1 MKAKNHSSP
10 DKQRQHEMPRPSI
23 KQQPLGAQPDTDS
36 EDEVQAGGAAAAG
49 GNHLG
54 KDNIEKE
61 YKEISIP
68 IIYNPPKMSGTPPQA
83 LADLTLARETTTPFV
98 VRTTFREKVSRK
110 FIGCLIKSGKVS
122 NTPYSPTA
130 YQYGKAKLGKEKL
143 VSPLA
148 HLKAYYSLIKKNE
161 VVVKYER
168 SGRHSWGRAYP
179 VGLLSLCGLPRE
191 VRNTICCADYF
202 DFDLSS
208 AHPSIIEAICLAH
221 AIPCPKVSTWL
232 KKKDKIRKLFRE
244 TFSIPEE
251 DVKDCVKDLINST
264 LYGGGKKN
272 ELRWRNEWK
281 LDMSV
286 AMPQFHAEIHA
297 EITAINKALIKAN
310 PVLYDFARH
319 LKAGDQSPD
328 LTFLS
333 YYAQEHE
340 IRITS
345 GVLERLY
352 DTTPVLH
359 GEEDGVAYCEYEYD
373 GFKLRKNAVL
383 EHFGSTEAALEF
395 IHKTTEEISKMKLVW
410 ELKPTIPKIDISKE
424 LEDYVEIDEE
434 SITQQIN
441 SFHEYLTNP
450 MGITTDAGLARFI
463 INDLYKDE
471 FLFSKGVWYCWSR
484 NDNKWRSHRGDEPP
498 AALNKIINHEFPSI
512 CLQRL
517 NDLIALIGDEI
528 LEPDIQ
534 EKYEDLRQLA
544 TTFIRSLGTDQKQKA
559 VQSCCRTEA
568 LNDSVEF
575 DMNGWLLGF
584 NNGVVELKTQTFRPY
599 EMADRITLNCGYD
612 FDDEYWKE
620 YPFTG
625 FASQKSLDLAE
636 IMRKIFPNEDVR
648 KLVLTIYA
656 RSLVGLCL
664 EKFIIFN
671 GGGRNGKGLLD
682 EFVCECLGGMNGYA
696 YGKAPHQIFT
706 TQIKDACGPNVALA
720 SLSKKRLVIAK
731 EPPSGC
737 RYDNASVKLI
747 TGGEGISATMKYSN
761 DNNTIN
767 HGTYLNECNKRPP
780 FKEEPTDA
788 DRERIMDIEFPCRF
802 TDIVAE
808 VNDVDVFLQD
818 SELKDKLKKDYK
830 MEMMMLLLTHLK
842 ALIAAKMN
850 INSFVPD
857 CVKQRTE
864 AYLQKSFKMESFMEE
879 HYERL
884 TAAEITAWKGDKVQ
898 TPCIPIKHIIGKF
911 QQSKDWFNLSKKEQQ
926 KDCYK
931 DKNIKEFFATNG
943 VYRKDYEADWYYLDN
958 GKKTHSAVLKWWKQ
972 KPKEDECDDD
982 DY

>member
-1 MKAKNHSSP
+1 MSRNTKN
-10 DKQRQHEMPRPSI
+10 I
-23 KQQPLGAQPDTDS
+23 KPLGAVPDSDSDS
-36 EDEVQAGGAAAAG
+36 EPETGGGAAA
-49 GNHLG
+49 NPQKNLI
-54 KDNIEKE
+54 DNIEKV

-68 IIYNPPKMSGTPPQA
+68 NIYNPQKMSGTPPQT
-83 LADLTLARETTTPFV
+83 LADLTLARETTPPFV

-122 NTPYSPTA
+122 SVPYAPNA

-148 HLKAYYSLIKKNE
+148 HLKAYYSLIKGNE

-179 VGLLSLCGLPRE
+179 LGLLSLCGLPRE
-191 VRNTICCADYF
+191 VRNTICSTDYF

-208 AHPSIIEAICLAH
+208 AHPSIVEAICLAH
-221 AIPCPKVSTWL
+221 AIPCSKISSWL
-232 KKKDKIRKLFRE
+232 KKKEKIRKLFQE
-244 TFSIPEE
+244 TFSIPEA

-297 EITAINKALIKAN
+297 EIVAINKALIKAN

-352 DTTPVLH
+352 DNTPVLH
-359 GEEDGVAYCEYEYD
+359 GNEEGVAYCEYEYD
-373 GFKLRKNAVL
+373 GFKLRKSAVL
-383 EHFGSTEAALEF
+383 EHFGSTDAALEW

-424 LEDYVEIDEE
+424 LEEYVEIDEA

-441 SFHEYLTNP
+441 AFHEYLTNP
-450 MGITTDAGLARFI
+450 MGITTDAGLARFV

-471 FLFSKGVWYCWSR
+471 FLFCKGVWYCWSR
-484 NDNKWRSHRGDEPP
+484 ADNKWRSHAGNEPP
-498 AALNKIINHEFPSI
+498 AALNKIINHEIPSMT
-512 CLQRL
+512 LLRL
-517 NDLIALIGDEI
+517 NELVALIGEEI

-534 EKYEDLRQLA
+534 TKYEDLRELA
-544 TTFIRSLGTDQKQKA
+544 TTFIRCLGTDMKQKA

-584 NNGVVELKTQTFRPY
+584 NNGVMELKTQTFRQY
-599 EMADRITLNCGYD
+599 EMADKITLTCGFD
-612 FDDEYWKE
+612 FDAEYWAE

-625 FASQKSLDLAE
+625 FASERSLHLAD
-636 IMRKIFPNEDVR
+636 ILKKIFPNEEVR

-671 GGGRNGKGLLD
+671 GAGRNGKGLLD

-706 TQIKDACGPNVALA
+706 QQIKDAGAPNVALA
-720 SLSKKRLVIAK
+720 SLSKKRLVISK

-737 RYDNASVKLI
+737 KYDNASVKLI

-767 HGTYLNECNKRPP
+767 HGTYLQECNKRPP

-788 DRERIMDIEFPCRF
+788 DRERILDIEFPCRF

-818 SELKDKLKKDYK
+818 GELKDKLKKDYK
-830 MEMMMLLLTHLK
+830 MEMIMLLLTHLK
-842 ALIAAKMN
+842 GLLDAKMN
-850 INSFVPD
+850 INSFVPK
-857 CVKQRTE
+857 CVKDRTE
-864 AYLQKSFKMESFMEE
+864 AYLQKSFKMDGFMEDTF
-879 HYERL
+879 ERM
-884 TAAEITAWKGDKVQ
+884 TDAEIAAWKGDKIN
-898 TPCIPIKHIIGKF
+898 TPCVPIKAIIVKF

-943 VYRKDYEADWYYLDN
+943 VFRKDYEADWYYLDN
-958 GKKTHSAVLKWWKQ
+958 GKKTHSAALKWYKL
-972 KPKEDECDDD
+972 KPTDEVEDEE
-982 DY
+982 Y